1 MRTTRSART
10 RKPRKRRDTYLDLVR
25 AFPLRAIRTE
35 DEALAAGE
43 ALNRVLLSKPD
54 GGRDPGERA
63 YIDALQELILAYQA
77 RHPLPKV
84 PPLELLKFLMQE
96 SGMTVSDLGRVIG
109 NQPSASLL
117 LSGKRPMSK
126 SQILK
131 LARHF
136 KVSPALFLEAD
147 DK

>member
-1 MRTTRSART
+1 MRATRSAKT
-10 RKPRKRRDTYLDLVR
+10 RRPRKRRDTYLDLVR
-25 AFPLRAIRTE
+25 AFPLRAIHTE
-35 DEALAAGE
+35 DEALAAGDT
-43 ALNRVLLSKPD
+43 LNRVLLSKAD
-54 GGRDPGERA
+54 EDRDPGELA
-63 YIDALQELILAYQA
+63 YVDALQELILAYQS

-96 SGMTVSDLGRVIG
+96 SGMTVTDLSRVIG

-136 KVSPALFLEAD
+136 KVSSALFLETD
-147 DK
+147 EK